1 MDDESR
7 ADGPGAGGPS
17 TGGPDRSEPAL
28 DDAEEWRDGPYICR
42 GFSRSRPISCHLPDD
57 HKIDEEELARAFAH
71 LRTWQKGSLFTRL
84 NKKSLAL
91 VGLATRRGITAEQV
105 IGPPRGA
112 GFPAHLAF
120 HARKQAE
127 RWLRTAPGRDDPV
140 FRHADLLRARP
151 FLRTG
156 RFLAVIAPFDPGA
169 WDAATAQAIADAPN
183 GLDAAGRCLIGLI
196 ALAPQGEQPTW
207 RVPSGARS
215 LGLAV
220 TRQLVAS
227 RCRSGSIAGLTLTR
241 RLFGPAREAAGS
253 PELVDAPSL
262 IVDLDGF
269 VPLQSQAAA
278 PLPGDQVAP
287 ARAGLTDLGG
297 VFRPELAAYESDT
310 ADMPAIT
317 PEDPDWRQPLTD
329 RPCRPFTRVQDAAI
343 WQAWRDMGRELG
355 LDPARTVETADA

>member
-1 MDDESR
+1 MDDGSR
-7 ADGPGAGGPS
+7 ADGPGAGMPDANGPGAGES
-17 TGGPDRSEPAL
+17 AL
-28 DDAEEWRDGPYICR
+28 DDGEEWRDGPYICR
-42 GFSRSRPISCHLPDD
+42 GIHDRPISCHLPDD
-57 HKIDEEELARAFAH
+57 HEIDEDELASAFQR
-71 LRTWQKGSLFTRL
+71 LRQCRRPSIFPRL
-84 NKKSLAL
+84 EVKKAIAL
-91 VGLATRRGITAEQV
+91 VELATRRGITAEQV

-127 RWLRTAPGRDDPV
+127 RWLRDGPGRDDPV

-169 WDAATAQAIADAPN
+169 WDSATAQAIADAPN
-183 GLDAAGRCLIGLI
+183 GLDAAGHCLIGLI

-207 RVPSGARS
+207 RVPSGRRS

-227 RCRSGSIAGLTLTR
+227 RCRSGSITGLTLTR

-287 ARAGLTDLGG
+287 ACAGLTDLGG
-297 VFRPELAAYESDT
+297 VFRPELAAYEIDT

-317 PEDPDWRQPLTD
+317 LDDPDWCQPLTD

-343 WQAWRDMGRELG
+343 WQAWREQGRELG